1 MKMADTPE
9 NTPASAPAPA
19 PAPAAPAAVPSYQ
32 QRGGGQRGGAGGRGG
47 PRGPRRDRSEKDA
60 EGFKE
65 TVVTINRV
73 AKVVKGGKRFSFSA
87 LVVIGDGAGTIGTG
101 LGKAKEVQSSIQKG
115 NAQAK
120 RNLVKFPL
128 VGDTIPHEVIAKFGA
143 GKVWMKP
150 AAAGTGVIAGG
161 GVRAVL
167 EAAGVKNVLT
177 KSLGSANPFNVVGA
191 TIECLRQ
198 LRTAEDI
205 AKLRGK

>member
-1 MKMADTPE
+1 MTEILAE
-9 NTPASAPAPA
+9 NAAAASAPT
-19 PAPAAPAAVPSYQ
+19 PAPAATPSGRPQ
-32 QRGGGQRGGAGGRGG
+32 QQGYRPGGQR
-47 PRGPRRDRSEKDA
+47 PRRQDSRDEG
-60 EGFKE
+60 GFKE
-65 TVVTINRV
+65 TVVAINRV

-87 LVVIGDGAGTIGTG
+87 LVVVGDGAGTVGSG

-115 NAQAK
+115 NAQARK
-120 RNLVKFPL
+120 NLVKFPL
-128 VGDTIPHEVIAKFGA
+128 VGDTIPHEIVAKFRS

-177 KSLGSANPFNVVGA
+177 KSLGSANAFNVVAA
-191 TIECLRQ
+191 TIECLKI
-198 LRTAEDI
+198 LRTSEDI